1 MFGYCYSLTMMT
13 GILKEQDE
21 QQTPVIG
28 APVEQALWSQAVA
41 TDPASEELM
50 MTEAEVTTQRSQKR
64 NTLE

>member
-1 MFGYCYSLTMMT
+1 MT

-21 QQTPVIG
+21 RQTPVIG

-41 TDPASEELM
+41 TDPASEELT